1 MSEVTLHD
9 EAGFSYDTFRNSVP
23 AAHAALLALG
33 EAVDEAGLD
42 KRLSEIV
49 KIRVSQINGCAFCVG
64 FHLDTARRLGIADPI
79 LDAIAV
85 WRDSPVFSARERTA
99 LAWAE
104 HLTRMAD
111 GAAPS
116 HSAEPPSALLSRDE
130 TLLLTVAI
138 AAINAWN
145 LIAGGLHFSPL
156 AQRAA

>member
-1 MSEVTLHD
+1 MSEAELRED
-9 EAGFSYDTFRNSVP
+9 AGFSYDTFQRSVP
-23 AAHAALLALG
+23 AAQAALLALG
-33 EAVDEAGLD
+33 KAVDEAGLD

-79 LDAIAV
+79 LDGIAV
-85 WRDSPVFSARERTA
+85 WRDHSGFSARERAA

-104 HLTRMAD
+104 QLTRMAD

-116 HSAEPPSALLSRDE
+116 QSTEPPRALFSQDE

-138 AAINAWN
+138 ATINAWN
-145 LIAGGLHFSPL
+145 RIAGGLHFPPL
-156 AQRAA
+156 AWQAA